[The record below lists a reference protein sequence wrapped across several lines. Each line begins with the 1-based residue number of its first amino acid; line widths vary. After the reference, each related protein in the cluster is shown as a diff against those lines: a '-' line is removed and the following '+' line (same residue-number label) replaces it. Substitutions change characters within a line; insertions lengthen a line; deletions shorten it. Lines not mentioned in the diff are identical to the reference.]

1 VAKEATTTNSVTRD
15 APNKTAI
22 AKGAPGKDAAPKDAT
37 GKDDKK
43 TFIVDV
49 GEIFDKGKVETD
61 LVLEPGDLIYT
72 PDRLIRF

>member
-1 VAKEATTTNSVTRD
+1 
-15 APNKTAI
+15 
-22 AKGAPGKDAAPKDAT
+22 
-37 GKDDKK
+37 
-43 TFIVDV
+43 VDV